1 MCDMIG
7 PRCLQV
13 RYEDLV
19 TNTQAELLRV
29 LEWLGLDLEEDMMRH
44 HTVMDRYEA
53 CSTAVTIAIICRV
66 KTSSMETTA
75 DQVVRPIY
83 REALDSWRGNIPQTV
98 LSDMNRD
105 NLKYTAALRQ
115 FGYAPLD

>member
-53 CSTAVTIAIICRV
+53 CSTAVTIAMMCRV
-66 KTSSMETTA
+66 RTSSMETTA

-105 NLKYTAALRQ
+105 NLRYSAALRQ

>member
-1 MCDMIG
+1 M
-7 PRCLQV
+7 

-19 TNTQAELLRV
+19 TNTQAELIRV

-53 CSTAVTIAIICRV
+53 CSTAVTIAMMCRV
-66 KTSSMETTA
+66 RTSSMETTA

-105 NLKYTAALRQ
+105 NLKYSAALRQ

>member
-1 MCDMIG
+1 
-7 PRCLQV
+7 
-13 RYEDLV
+13 
-19 TNTQAELLRV
+19 
-29 LEWLGLDLEEDMMRH
+29 
-44 HTVMDRYEA
+44 
-53 CSTAVTIAIICRV
+53 
-66 KTSSMETTA
+66 METTA

-105 NLKYTAALRQ
+105 NLRYSAALRQ